1 MYDGSELV
9 AVASP
14 VVVFD
19 QRASVLVSFS
29 ESRLLYLHVTGQP
42 RLTALLRRPSGNR
55 DEADVGA
62 ECFQG
67 YGRYLKTMAAR
78 SCLLLLQYS
87 RRLDCSICCRVL
99 LVEDCNRR
107 TKDPGSGE
115 AGHLRVTLDLH
126 DRQPCLQAV

>member
-19 QRASVLVSFS
+19 QRASVLVRFS

-62 ECFQG
+62 ECFKVVWTLSENNGCQK
-67 YGRYLKTMAAR
+67 LSSLAAVFTETG
-78 SCLLLLQYS
+78 LQY
-87 RRLDCSICCRVL
+87 L
-99 LVEDCNRR
+99 L
-107 TKDPGSGE
+107 PGVAS
-115 AGHLRVTLDLH
+115 
-126 DRQPCLQAV
+126 